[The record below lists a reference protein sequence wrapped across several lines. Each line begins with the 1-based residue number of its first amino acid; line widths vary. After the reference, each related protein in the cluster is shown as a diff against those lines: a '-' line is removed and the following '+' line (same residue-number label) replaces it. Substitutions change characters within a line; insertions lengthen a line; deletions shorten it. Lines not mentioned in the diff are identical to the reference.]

1 MEDPSTSALIVHGTA
16 LDHLR
21 SMPDESVDSVVCDPP
36 YGLSSTGPRHVTE
49 AITRWVSGDREFIP
63 SGTGFMGRSWD
74 SFVPPPALWDECLR
88 VLKPGG
94 HLAAFA
100 GSRTMDLMT
109 LSIRLSGFD
118 IRDSLAWIYGSG
130 MPHGQDVGK
139 AIAKRSGEGAAEPWQ
154 DWNTALKPA
163 FEPIVLA
170 RKPLAEKTVAGNVL
184 ERGVG
189 ALNIGA
195 TRISHR
201 SAADLAESTEK
212 NRHSDFGTA
221 PGGNAVYGDFSMVS
235 RKNYSGATG
244 RHPAN
249 VVLSHSQGCVRTGDT
264 EVRTSTHFPAS
275 RPAGGIGSTGHRGQ
289 EDLAESAPKTETVAS
304 WECEPGCQVAELD
317 SSPKAP
323 KGVGGPS
330 RFFLTTELD
339 DAPAR
344 FRYCAK
350 AKPKERPKYTDEDGK
365 VVQHVSVKP
374 LEIMRWL
381 VRLLTPAGG
390 TVLDPFAGSGT
401 TMEAAALEGFDSVT
415 VEMDERYIPLITQR
429 AQRVPGLSWDV
440 LASRGSVAAH

>member
-100 GSRTMDLMT
+100 GSRTMDLMA

-139 AIAKRSGEGAAEPWQ
+139 AIAKQSGEEAAEPWR

-170 RKPLAEKTVAGNVL
+170 RKPLSAPTVAGNVL
-184 ERGVG
+184 EHEVG

-195 TRISHR
+195 TRIAHR

-221 PGGNAVYGDFSMVS
+221 PGGNAVY
-235 RKNYSGATG
+235 RKS
-244 RHPAN
+244 
-249 VVLSHSQGCVRTGDT
+249 
-264 EVRTSTHFPAS
+264 
-275 RPAGGIGSTGHRGQ
+275 
-289 EDLAESAPKTETVAS
+289 
-304 WECEPGCQVAELD
+304 
-317 SSPKAP
+317 
-323 KGVGGPS
+323 
-330 RFFLTTELD
+330 
-339 DAPAR
+339 
-344 FRYCAK
+344 
-350 AKPKERPKYTDEDGK
+350 
-365 VVQHVSVKP
+365 
-374 LEIMRWL
+374 
-381 VRLLTPAGG
+381 
-390 TVLDPFAGSGT
+390 
-401 TMEAAALEGFDSVT
+401 
-415 VEMDERYIPLITQR
+415 
-429 AQRVPGLSWDV
+429 
-440 LASRGSVAAH
+440 